1 MALSHAVEPLGE
13 QITVRL
19 HGELDLATVDDL
31 TTVLDECIARP
42 TCRRVVVDLTEVTF
56 IDSVT
61 IGALVI
67 AYNKAASMGHALSV
81 IGATGSVHRILGLA
95 GVLDVLT
102 GRSRLDAEQEAD
114 AT

>member
-19 HGELDLATVDDL
+19 RGELDLNTADDL
-31 TTVLDECIARP
+31 TTVLDECIAHP
-42 TCRRVVVDLTEVTF
+42 TCRRVVVDLSEVTF

-61 IGALVI
+61 IGALVR
-67 AYNKAASMGHALSV
+67 AYNKAASAGHALSV
-81 IGATGSVHRILGLA
+81 IGATGSVHRILELA

-102 GRSRLDAEQEAD
+102 GRARPDPGQD
-114 AT
+114 HRP